1 MPRINISS
9 LPPRTIALTVLSKL
23 LYALADKSGVSEKV
37 TTYHKRIL
45 ADTIADDDLHE
56 RNQICDSFSISD
68 IPWVELMDLIAI
80 HMIAIHIVRL
90 RGICATNNFTR
101 QEIRYMTAMACGLTG
116 KEYGLI
122 TGIKS
127 HYNLSWSIRH
137 KLGLPEKASNLR
149 IILQSLPVNTIYEST
164 EELAPK

>member
-1 MPRINISS
+1 MPRTNISS
-9 LPPRTIALTVLSKL
+9 LPQRAIALTVLSKL
-23 LYALADKSGVSEKV
+23 LYALADKSGASDMV
-37 TTYHKRIL
+37 TTYHRRIL

-68 IPWVELMDLIAI
+68 IPWLELLDQIAN
-80 HMIAIHIVRL
+80 HSVRL

-122 TGIKS
+122 TGFKS

-137 KLGLPEKASNLR
+137 KLGLPEKTSNLR
-149 IILQSLPVNTIYEST
+149 LILQSQQVNTIYEST
-164 EELAPK
+164 EALAPK

>member
-1 MPRINISS
+1 MPRTNISS

-23 LYALADKSGVSEKV
+23 LYALVNKSVASDEV

-56 RNQICDSFSISD
+56 RNQICDSFSIRD
-68 IPWVELMDLIAI
+68 IPWLELLDQIAS
-80 HMIAIHIVRL
+80 HIVRL
-90 RGICATNNFTR
+90 REICATNKFTP

-122 TGIKS
+122 TGFKS
-127 HYNLSWSIRH
+127 HYNLSWSVRH
-137 KLGLPEKASNLR
+137 KLGLPEKTSNLR
-149 IILQSLPVNTIYEST
+149 LILQSLSVNTIYEST
-164 EELAPK
+164 EALAPK

>member
-9 LPPRTIALTVLSKL
+9 LPPRAIALTVLSKL
-23 LYALADKSGVSEKV
+23 LYALADKSGASDVVMS
-37 TTYHKRIL
+37 YHKRIM

-56 RNQICDSFSISD
+56 RNQICDSFSFSD
-68 IPWVELMDLIAI
+68 IPWLELLDLIAN
-80 HMIAIHIVRL
+80 HIVRL
-90 RGICATNNFTR
+90 QGICATNNFTC

>member
-9 LPPRTIALTVLSKL
+9 LPPRAIALTVLSKL
-23 LYALADKSGVSEKV
+23 LYALADKSGASDEV

-56 RNQICDSFSISD
+56 RTQICDSFSIRD
-68 IPWVELMDLIAI
+68 IPWLELLDQIAS
-80 HMIAIHIVRL
+80 HIVRL
-90 RGICATNNFTR
+90 QNISATNNFTR

-122 TGIKS
+122 TGFKS

-137 KLGLPEKASNLR
+137 KLGLPEKTSNLR
-149 IILQSLPVNTIYEST
+149 LILQSQQVNTIYEST
-164 EELAPK
+164 EALAPK

>member
-9 LPPRTIALTVLSKL
+9 LPPRAIALTVLSKL
-23 LYALADKSGVSEKV
+23 LYALADKSGASDEV

-56 RNQICDSFSISD
+56 RNQISDSFSISD
-68 IPWVELMDLIAI
+68 IPWLELLDLIAN
-80 HMIAIHIVRL
+80 HIVRL

-116 KEYGLI
+116 KEFGLI
-122 TGIKS
+122 TGFKS
-127 HYNLSWSIRH
+127 HYNLSWSVRH
-137 KLGLPEKASNLR
+137 KLGLPEKTSNLR
-149 IILQSLPVNTIYEST
+149 LILQSLSVNTIYEST
-164 EELAPK
+164 EALAPK